1 MDFLVSSQ
9 LDKYTIGDSCFR
21 LADNFMVTDFDA
33 SIPSPLSDEDV
44 RLSIVVS
51 EIPSE
56 LTCLEGI
63 WGSVCGILDE
73 RSPGLSG

>member
-9 LDKYTIGDSCFR
+9 LDKYTIEDSCFR
-21 LADNFMVTDFDA
+21 LADKFMVTGFDA

-51 EIPSE
+51 EIPLE
-56 LTCLEGI
+56 LTCLKAFGVPFV
-63 WGSVCGILDE
+63 GY
-73 RSPGLSG
+73 